1 VAERALLRRRVCR
14 KRLFDGSHARQQ
26 RQQRHRAQGGLRDV
40 AIVGWRVLWAER
52 RRPSLFVLQD
62 RIDYMID
69 LLLKWFGS
77 CLVHES
83 SSHAS
88 HSQTP
93 TPSSNLSKT
102 SKLAKKSNPYPQPI
116 KPPNL
121 DRNRLP
127 AAVQTDQ
134 YQSSSKERTSNSPS
148 SSLSGSSALLRHPIL
163 PFESNLPGEF
173 SLIGSDFDQ
182 VKPFV

>member
-62 RIDYMID
+62 RIDYMIR
-69 LLLKWFGS
+69 
-77 CLVHES
+77 ES